1 MKNTGFML
9 FLLIFLLF
17 SGATF
22 AQVQFFANFENGS
35 IGEVKLVDA
44 KNIAG
49 QNTNK
54 IVERTINKNVKLTAD
69 TTQFAT
75 DATDSIE
82 QLRFHISTRPDPF
95 NAASPNLEPSRR
107 WFYFLMTGVKNKE
120 IILDIEYN
128 DSKRPFYSYDGVN
141 FNRFNA
147 EEVPVENKSITKRY
161 EQDSV
166 YIAYFIPYTE
176 SHLNRK
182 IAQWA
187 AADYVDTMSI
197 GKSEYGR
204 NMPLLR
210 ITSKKEGIGNRQ
222 KKQEREN
229 RHKKIV
235 YIHGRVHPSESPAS
249 WHLDKMI
256 DLLTSNMQYAND
268 LRNNAVFYIL
278 PFTNP
283 DGVYLGMSRSNANGI
298 NLEVNW
304 ADSVNVTSQEVKNI
318 RAFLQQLT
326 SEGKPVDLFMNMH
339 SQISPNI
346 TYWIH
351 NAESTSK
358 NYYKELMLLANLT
371 INANTYFKKNELSF
385 SKVNSRYLE
394 GWFWDG
400 FGEKTL
406 AATFETPYTY
416 YNQNPDGEW
425 VTVANLQESAIN
437 NLYAIGDYL
446 KLGKTNRIIIDNPK
460 RGNKTEIRKDTE
472 TIYFGNSYL
481 VSRRNTATVKFR
493 GKHLNEGTYEIYM
506 WNAGSNLTT
515 SRENENEWVK
525 KGEYTQKK
533 NGKIKYTYKSTNAG
547 EKIDA
552 LLFIRKPIIN
562 KETIHVQ

>member
-1 MKNTGFML
+1 MKTTLTSIL
-9 FLLIFLLF
+9 FLLASFLF
-17 SGATF
+17 SEAAF

-35 IGEVKLVDA
+35 IGEVKQVHA
-44 KNIAG
+44 KKIAE
-49 QNTNK
+49 QNPDK
-54 IVERTINKNVKLTAD
+54 IAKQTTD
-69 TTQFAT
+69 TTQFSIGI
-75 DATDSIE
+75 TDSIE

-95 NAASPNLEPSRR
+95 NPASPNLQPSRR

-141 FNRFNA
+141 FIRFNA

-166 YIAYFIPYTE
+166 YISYFIPYTE
-176 SHLNRK
+176 SYLNRK

-187 AADYVDTMSI
+187 TAECVEIMNI

-204 NMPLLR
+204 EMPLLR
-210 ITSKKEGIGNRQ
+210 ITNKGDGKGNRQ
-222 KKQEREN
+222 
-229 RHKKIV
+229 KKIV

-256 DLLTSNMQYAND
+256 DLLTSNIQYAND

-278 PFTNP
+278 PFANP
-283 DGVYLGMSRSNANGI
+283 DGVHLGMSRSNANGI

-304 ADSVNVTSQEVKNI
+304 ADSTNVTSQEVKNI
-318 RAFLQQLT
+318 RTFLQQLT

-351 NAESTSK
+351 NAESTSG

-371 INANTYFKKNELSF
+371 IHANTYFGKGDLSF

-394 GWFWDG
+394 GWFWDR
-400 FGEKTL
+400 FQEKTL

-416 YNQNPDGEW
+416 YNQNPDGKW

-446 KLGKTNRIIIDNPK
+446 GLGKTNRMIIDNPK
-460 RGNKTEIRKDTE
+460 RGDKTKIRKDTE

-481 VSRRNTATVKFR
+481 VSRCNTATVKFR
-493 GKHLNEGTYEIYM
+493 SKHLNEGTYEIYM

-533 NGKIKYTYKSTNAG
+533 SGQIKYIYKSTNTG